1 MNPRYTITHGPSGP
15 SIEPDLDY
23 EEAPEDNGWRES
35 REDDLRFEMNEED
48 RKVSE

>member
-1 MNPRYTITHGPSGP
+1 MNPRYKITHGPGGP

-23 EEAPEDNGWRES
+23 EETENNGWREF